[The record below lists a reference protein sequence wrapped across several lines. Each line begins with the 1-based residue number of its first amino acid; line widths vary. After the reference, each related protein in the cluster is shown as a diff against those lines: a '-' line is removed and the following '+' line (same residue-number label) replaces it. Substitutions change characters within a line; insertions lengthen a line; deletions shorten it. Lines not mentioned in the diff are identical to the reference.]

1 MYTHTDNF
9 RERLIVDTSI
19 KFITIHKIIIEILE
33 KKVLRINKKSLKNN
47 NYKCCILNYMKP
59 TNETHFKG
67 DKN

>member
-33 KKVLRINKKSLKNN
+33 KKYLESIRN
-47 NYKCCILNYMKP
+47 
-59 TNETHFKG
+59 H
-67 DKN
+67 